1 MPGSQNQTQS
11 TTPENPP
18 DHRII
23 DEFDEMLE
31 IDDDTAI
38 APLTDA
44 RIARWAR
51 EFQTN

>member
-1 MPGSQNQTQS
+1 MSRPPNQAQPALAES
-11 TTPENPP
+11 LP